1 MTDHRYAPGVTK
13 TKGIHAP
20 RDTPLQLEIQTGAGG
35 EGQTLPRKFFRSA
48 LVLSFIF
55 SFFSFLS
62 NFSFFVLLLFVIF
75 TFSLLPYVIAF
86 NFSHGSPSSP
96 RAHATNVT
104 AESILSRFGES
115 IKAIGICSSSTS
127 GLFRCSASLETLA
140 SHLRGEITTTTLMLT
155 SRTCLPPNRKL
166 LICISI
172 DDTVKLLL
180 MCSP

>member
-62 NFSFFVLLLFVIF
+62 NFSFFVLLLLVIF

-86 NFSHGSPSSP
+86 NHIFLTALHLLRARTPRMSPP
-96 RAHATNVT
+96 KVYYP
-104 AESILSRFGES
+104 
-115 IKAIGICSSSTS
+115 
-127 GLFRCSASLETLA
+127 ASE
-140 SHLRGEITTTTLMLT
+140 
-155 SRTCLPPNRKL
+155 NR
-166 LICISI
+166 
-172 DDTVKLLL
+172 
-180 MCSP
+180 

>member
-1 MTDHRYAPGVTK
+1 MLRK
-13 TKGIHAP
+13 QKGSTLHAI
-20 RDTPLQLEIQTGAGG
+20 RHSNLKSRLGREGRGRLFLENSSD
-35 EGQTLPRKFFRSA
+35 PH
-48 LVLSFIF
+48 
-55 SFFSFLS
+55 SFFP
-62 NFSFFVLLLFVIF
+62 SFFPSSPFFLIF
-75 TFSLLPYVIAF
+75 HSFSSSFRYFYFLVTTVRHRFQPY
-86 NFSHGSPSSP
+86 FSHGSPSSP

-115 IKAIGICSSSTS
+115 IKAVGICSSSTS